1 MISTSAFNKLL
12 LPMLLLSLV
21 GCTSLDIVVPREQR
35 TQSSKPASKSSQSA
49 PLKSG
54 GYYLDDGPGDN
65 PPADMLSIPDAVPK
79 LEPYAA
85 RANKPYIALGMSY
98 TPMTSYQPY
107 KKQGIASWYGRRYH
121 GQKTSIGEVYDMYAM
136 TGAHTTLPLP
146 SYVRVTNP
154 ENGKSVIVRI
164 NDRGPFHEGR
174 IIDLSYLAA
183 YKLGVAQKGSGWVE
197 VEAID
202 VKQYLSQQKAS
213 AAPASSATISAAAA
227 SPAPASPTANSP
239 SATSAAVANTVA
251 AAPAAPVNS
260 AAQTTSEPVKEKQSS
275 NEAPLASGNYVQL
288 GAFRQPENAQNL
300 AQKLRQQVTL
310 PNSASVSQTQSQG
323 LYRVLVGP
331 FDSRLNA
338 EQMAEKI
345 KANIGLS
352 VVIVSY

>member
-202 VKQYLSQQKAS
+202 VKQYLAQQGASQATVPATSNIVS
-213 AAPASSATISAAAA
+213 ANAPNA
-227 SPAPASPTANSP
+227 SPPTVNPPSP
-239 SATSAAVANTVA
+239 AVAQYDK
-251 AAPAAPVNS
+251 S
-260 AAQTTSEPVKEKQSS
+260 AS

-323 LYRVLVGP
+323 IYRVLVGP